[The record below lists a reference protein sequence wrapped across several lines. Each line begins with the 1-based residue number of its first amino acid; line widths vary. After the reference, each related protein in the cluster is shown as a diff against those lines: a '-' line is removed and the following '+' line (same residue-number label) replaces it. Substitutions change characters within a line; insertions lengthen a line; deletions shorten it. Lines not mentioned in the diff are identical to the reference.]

1 MNKIIGRS
9 YRKEKKRQELRDF
22 ISRKIDQLIEEQE
35 VKSKQQNARELVVEV
50 ERAQEGL
57 KNLSMQGES
66 KSTQE
71 V

>member
-1 MNKIIGRS
+1 MKKIIGRS

-22 ISRKIDQLIEEQE
+22 ISRKIDQLIEERE

-57 KNLSMQGES
+57 KNLSMQEES